1 VNWLFAVPA
10 KKAAAVC
17 AFVVLNR
24 AHEIEFN
31 LLNPYLIVPTSP
43 QFIFDHD
50 GKRVPQGHGE
60 VVITS
65 NFVSAQCVNDN

>member
-1 VNWLFAVPA
+1 MYRESFGRAEFTMSR
-10 KKAAAVC
+10 

-31 LLNPYLIVPTSP
+31 LLNPYLIVPASP

-50 GKRVPQGHGE
+50 GKRVPQGHGK